1 MYEVTPMI
9 LSDEGKVFACICI
22 ALFIFII
29 TALLLGEERK
39 SKCFQKRKTYSFFLR
54 RGLLG
59 EWLHFGYPCTAEG
72 YGVAAI
78 MLFLIG
84 LSSYIIYAFF

>member
-1 MYEVTPMI
+1 MI

-39 SKCFQKRKTYSFFLR
+39 SKWFQKRKTYSFFLR

-59 EWLHFGYPCTAEG
+59 EWLHFGYPCTVS
-72 YGVAAI
+72 YWPI
-78 MLFLIG
+78 FLYYMRLFLEHFAANKECIP
-84 LSSYIIYAFF
+84 

>member
-1 MYEVTPMI
+1 MI
-9 LSDEGKVFACICI
+9 LSDEEKVFACICI

-29 TALLLGEERK
+29 TTFLLGEERK
-39 SKCFQKRKTYSFFLR
+39 SKWFQKRKTYSFFLR

-59 EWLHFGYPCTAEG
+59 EWLHFGYPCTVEG
-72 YGVAAI
+72 YGVVVI

-84 LSSYIIYAFF
+84 LSSYIICACF

>member
-1 MYEVTPMI
+1 MI
-9 LSDEGKVFACICI
+9 LSDEEKVFACICI

-29 TALLLGEERK
+29 TTFLLGEERK
-39 SKCFQKRKTYSFFLR
+39 SKWFQKRKTYSFFLR

-59 EWLHFGYPCTAEG
+59 QWLHFGYPCTVEG
-72 YGVAAI
+72 YGVVVI

-84 LSSYIIYAFF
+84 LSSYIICACF

>member
-1 MYEVTPMI
+1 MI

-39 SKCFQKRKTYSFFLR
+39 SKCRRVWSSGDYVISYWPIFLYYIRFFLKC
-54 RGLLG
+54 
-59 EWLHFGYPCTAEG
+59 F
-72 YGVAAI
+72 AANKECI
-78 MLFLIG
+78 P
-84 LSSYIIYAFF
+84 

>member
-9 LSDEGKVFACICI
+9 LSDEEKVFACICI

-29 TALLLGEERK
+29 TTFLLGEERK
-39 SKCFQKRKTYSFFLR
+39 SKWFQKRKTYSFFLR

-59 EWLHFGYPCTAEG
+59 EWLHFGYPCTVEG
-72 YGVAAI
+72 YGVVVI

-84 LSSYIIYAFF
+84 LSSYIICACF

>member
-1 MYEVTPMI
+1 MI
-9 LSDEGKVFACICI
+9 LSDEEKVFACICI

-29 TALLLGEERK
+29 TTFLLGEERK
-39 SKCFQKRKTYSFFLR
+39 SKWFQKRKTYSFFLR

-59 EWLHFGYPCTAEG
+59 EWLHFGYPCTVEG
-72 YGVAAI
+72 YGVVVI

-84 LSSYIIYAFF
+84 LSSYIIYAYF

>member
-1 MYEVTPMI
+1 MI

-39 SKCFQKRKTYSFFLR
+39 SKWFQKRKN
-54 RGLLG
+54 
-59 EWLHFGYPCTAEG
+59 
-72 YGVAAI
+72 I
-78 MLFLIG
+78 
-84 LSSYIIYAFF
+84 